1 LAKNSERDAG
11 NGKIAIRDGGQKY
24 SGDCGRDGQVAII
37 DYIERTNRG
46 QAGQGMV
53 EYVIVAAAVVAGAI
67 ATNSLIIPPLN
78 DLYELMACMFS
89 IPFP

>member
-1 LAKNSERDAG
+1 
-11 NGKIAIRDGGQKY
+11 
-24 SGDCGRDGQVAII
+24 
-37 DYIERTNRG
+37 
-46 QAGQGMV
+46 MV
-53 EYVIVAAAVVAGAI
+53 EYIVIAAGVVLGAI

>member
-1 LAKNSERDAG
+1 MRDDQRTSKATM
-11 NGKIAIRDGGQKY
+11 
-24 SGDCGRDGQVAII
+24 I
-37 DYIERTNRG
+37 DLIWKTNKK
-46 QAGQGMV
+46 QEGQGMV
-53 EYVIVAAAVVAGAI
+53 EYIVIAAGVVLGAI

>member
-1 LAKNSERDAG
+1 M
-11 NGKIAIRDGGQKY
+11 
-24 SGDCGRDGQVAII
+24 I
-37 DYIERTNRG
+37 DLIWKTNKK
-46 QAGQGMV
+46 QEGQGMV
-53 EYVIVAAAVVAGAI
+53 EYIVIAAGVVLGAI